1 MRRSMA
7 VGCFVGVLVC
17 GLAFADQVIQKPVAA
32 DTTDKFQQVAT
43 QIRADMT
50 TGGRYEF
57 IRPDEKAKVEIDLDA
72 MTKMMQQSGS
82 VAAMSQDQKVLLFN
96 TQEHLNGILTHNDV
110 NRLVCE
116 HAAAI
121 GSHIQTTTCKT
132 VGDIERQRGS
142 AKQLMDYKE
151 EKSVI
156 PLVNTAAG
164 PKEGH

>member
-1 MRRSMA
+1 MKRSI
-7 VGCFVGVLVC
+7 VLGCLVGVLVC
-17 GLAFADQVIQKPVAA
+17 AQAPADPVIEKRVAA
-32 DTTDKFQQVAT
+32 DTPEKFKQVEID
-43 QIRADMT
+43 IRKDMGAD
-50 TGGRYEF
+50 GRYEF
-57 IRPDEKAKVEIDLDA
+57 IRPDEKAKVEVDLDTL
-72 MTKMMQQSGS
+72 MKMLQDAGS
-82 VAAMSQDQKVLLFN
+82 VSAMKPEQQVQLFN
-96 TQEHLNGILTHNDV
+96 TQEHLNGILTHNDR

-156 PLVNTAAG
+156 PLINRAPG
-164 PKEGH
+164 PVKN